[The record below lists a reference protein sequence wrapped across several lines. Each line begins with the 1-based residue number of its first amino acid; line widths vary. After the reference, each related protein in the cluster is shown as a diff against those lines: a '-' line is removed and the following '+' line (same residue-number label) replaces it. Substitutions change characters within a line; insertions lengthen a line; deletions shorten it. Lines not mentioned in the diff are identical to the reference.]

1 MCLSYKDV
9 LDLGRFTLDVT
20 LREIKK
26 KASDMGFEAF
36 EITTREGKFRISLSI
51 LDELALVSE

>member
-1 MCLSYKDV
+1 